1 MIDINNLNE
10 RQKEAVLSN
19 DDRIIV
25 LAGAGSGKTKVLTT
39 RIARLIDEGT
49 DAENILALT
58 FTNKASEEMK
68 ERISKAVGIDKKR
81 INAMTFHSFAVKVLK
96 KHIEQLELGYTKNFR
111 ICDSEEIRNIVLR
124 VLRKRNL
131 NEKDYNNYIEA
142 RNKYTHTRMR
152 EFLKGQLKE
161 IVDEINNTLLQN
173 NSLTFDDLIYYLSE
187 TFKVEDVLNEYQEK
201 FKYVLVDEFQD
212 TDFTQYDILKKLTEK
227 SKHLF
232 VVGDDY
238 QAIYS
243 FRGANSKVVFKF
255 LEDYPNHKLV
265 KLEQNYRS
273 TPEILDLA
281 NTAIK
286 NNRHQ
291 IDKTLFTENK
301 SGLTPVLFN
310 EPYDSTEARRVVS
323 YIKQLKSK
331 GIKYSDM
338 TILYRLNVLS
348 RIFEDEL
355 KRENIPYVVYNGVS
369 FYQREE
375 IKDIVAYLNL
385 IANKYNN
392 ESFRRIINK
401 PYRKCALKMID
412 AIEKCAKKNQGE
424 KYSMFVESK
433 NFTLCKDFY
442 NVIAIAKI
450 KYHKEEIKTIR
461 ELIDYVVFDVKYQDY
476 VLSKEESDDNDRME
490 NIEEFKNIADAF
502 EHDNDKTLFES
513 REDYLNYF
521 LQTVS
526 VMMNTDYEKDKDK
539 DAVNLMTIHASKG
552 LEFNVVFMPALEEDI
567 FPSKKIKTGD
577 ELEEERRLFYVGV
590 TRAKR
595 YLFLSCAEKRKL
607 YGNLLYEMKS
617 RFLYEV
623 ENKVIN
629 S

>member
-1 MIDINNLNE
+1 MIDISNLNE

-68 ERISKAVGIDKKR
+68 ERISKAVEIDKKR

-96 KHIEQLELGYTKNFR
+96 KHIERLELGYTRNFR

-142 RNKYTHTRMR
+142 RNKYTHTRTR

-187 TFKVEDVLNEYQEK
+187 TFKVEDALNEYQER

-331 GIKYSDM
+331 GMKYSDM

-412 AIEKCAKKNQGE
+412 AIEKCAKKKQGE

-552 LEFNVVFMPALEEDI
+552 LEFNVVFMPALEEDV

>member
-1 MIDINNLNE
+1 MIDISNLNE

-68 ERISKAVGIDKKR
+68 ERISKVVGIDKKR

-96 KHIEQLELGYTKNFR
+96 KHIEQLELGYTRNFR

-124 VLRKRNL
+124 ILRKRNL

-212 TDFTQYDILKKLTEK
+212 TDFTQYNILKKLTEK

-323 YIKQLKSK
+323 YIQQLKSK
-331 GIKYSDM
+331 GMKYSDM

-355 KRENIPYVVYNGVS
+355 KRENIPYAVYNGVS

-442 NVIAIAKI
+442 NVIAMAKI

-476 VLSKEESDDNDRME
+476 VLSKEESDDSDRME